1 MAGCA
6 GGPAEETPGPPDF
19 PGLQRSGDRF
29 GFRSEFRP
37 PRQSGI
43 PSKRIKEAGTF
54 GIAGDAGCG
63 YVMLSAF
70 TKIALARKFKH
81 PKGFKCR
88 YTFGRGALFHEEELK
103 RLRIETHL

>member
-6 GGPAEETPGPPDF
+6 LGPADETPGRPDL

-54 GIAGDAGCG
+54 DIAGDAGRG

-70 TKIALARKFKH
+70 TETVLARKFKH
-81 PKGFKCR
+81 PKRFKCH
-88 YTFGRGALFHEEELK
+88 YTFRRGATAIQTLK
-103 RLRIETHL
+103 